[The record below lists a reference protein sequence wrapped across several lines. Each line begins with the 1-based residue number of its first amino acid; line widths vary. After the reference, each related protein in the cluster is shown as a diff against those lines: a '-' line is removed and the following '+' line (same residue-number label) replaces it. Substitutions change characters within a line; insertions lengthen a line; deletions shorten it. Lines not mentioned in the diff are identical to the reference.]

1 MNCEEERGRI
11 ALYLYGELSFQEE
24 EDLEAHAE
32 SCEGCRKGLE
42 RERALHRAL
51 EAGAVPVAFGTL
63 AESRRELKNRLEK
76 MRAEQGVFG
85 RLGLRWKLVSA
96 PWQPVGAVALLL
108 LGYFGA
114 RIPSLPFFGP
124 AEAGVAGPMASRV
137 RYVEPE
143 ASGNVRIV
151 IEEAH
156 QRVLTGRPDEERMR
170 RLLMDG
176 ARDPGDAGLRVAS
189 LDLLKNQTGS
199 EEVREALLH
208 SVRYDPN
215 AGVRLKALEA
225 LRTFPENPAMRRTL
239 TQVLL
244 TDKNP
249 GVRTQV
255 IDLLAMQKNDQ
266 MVGLL
271 QELLHQED
279 NDYVRE
285 RCQRVLRDLNASEGT
300 F

>member
-1 MNCEEERGRI
+1 MKCEDIRGQI

-24 EDLEAHAE
+24 EDLEAHAG
-32 SCEGCRKGLE
+32 SCEGCRKALE
-42 RERALHRAL
+42 REREIHRMLDSGEASVAL
-51 EAGAVPVAFGTL
+51 GAVEA
-63 AESRRELKNRLEK
+63 SRRELMKRVEK
-76 MRAEQGVFG
+76 QRTEEGLFG
-85 RLGLRWKLVSA
+85 RIGIRWKMVSA

-108 LGYFGA
+108 LGYLGA
-114 RIPSLPFFGP
+114 RIPSLPFFG
-124 AEAGVAGPMASRV
+124 AVESGIAGPMASRV

-151 IEEAH
+151 VEEAH
-156 QRVLTGRPDEERMR
+156 QRVLTGRPDEERIR
-170 RLLMDG
+170 RLLMAG
-176 ARDPGDAGLRVAS
+176 ARDSVDAGLRVAA

-199 EEVREALLH
+199 PEVRGALLH
-208 SVRYDPN
+208 AVRYDPN

-225 LRTFPENPAMRRTL
+225 LKTFAEDPAMRRTL

-249 GVRTQV
+249 GVRMQV
-255 IDLLAMQKNDQ
+255 IDLLAMRKNDQ

-285 RCQRVLRDLNASEGT
+285 RCQRVLHELNASEGT

>member
-1 MNCEEERGRI
+1 MTCEEMRGQI
-11 ALYLYGELSFQEE
+11 ALYLYEELSFQEE
-24 EDLEAHAE
+24 EDLEAHAG
-32 SCEGCRKGLE
+32 SCEGCREALE
-42 RERALHRAL
+42 RERAMHRAL
-51 EAGAVPVAFGTL
+51 DAGEAPVALGAL
-63 AESRRELKNRLEK
+63 AASRRELMSRVGNE
-76 MRAEQGVFG
+76 RAAEGFFG
-85 RLGLRWKLVSA
+85 RFGLRWKLVSA

-108 LGYFGA
+108 LGYLGA
-114 RIPSLPFFGP
+114 RIPSLPFFG
-124 AEAGVAGPMASRV
+124 AVEAGVAGPMASRV

-170 RLLMDG
+170 RLLMAG
-176 ARDPGDAGLRVAS
+176 ARDPADAGLRVVS
-189 LDLLKNQTGS
+189 LDMLKNQTGS
-199 EEVREALLH
+199 VEVREALLH
-208 SVRYDPN
+208 AVRYDPN

-225 LRTFPENPAMRRTL
+225 LKTFAEDPAMRRTL

-279 NDYVRE
+279 NGYVRE
-285 RCQRVLRDLNASEGT
+285 RCQRVLRELNASEGT

>member
-1 MNCEEERGRI
+1 MKCEEMRGQA

-24 EDLEAHAE
+24 EELEAHAE
-32 SCEGCRKGLE
+32 SCQNCREALE
-42 RERALHRAL
+42 RERAMHRAL
-51 EAGAVPVAFGTL
+51 DAGQTPVGLGAL
-63 AESRRELKNRLEK
+63 AASRRELSDRVEK
-76 MRAEQGVFG
+76 MRAEQGFFG
-85 RLGLRWKLVSA
+85 RFGMRWKLVSA

-108 LGYFGA
+108 LGYLGA
-114 RIPSLPFFGP
+114 RIPSLPFFGA

-143 ASGNVRIV
+143 PSGNVRIV
-151 IEEAH
+151 VEEAH

-170 RLLMDG
+170 RLLMSG
-176 ARDPGDAGLRVAS
+176 ARDPADAGLRVVS
-189 LDLLKNQTGS
+189 LDMLKSQTGS
-199 EEVREALLH
+199 AEVREALLH
-208 SVRYDPN
+208 AVRYDPN

-225 LRTFPENPAMRRTL
+225 LKTFAEDPAMRRTL

-279 NDYVRE
+279 NTYVRE
-285 RCQRVLRDLNASEGT
+285 QCQRVLRGLNASEGT